1 MRITLLKIE
10 CLFFSILVG
19 LTFGVVLAVV
29 SCASV
34 FVKILI
40 TFPIQLYN
48 IRMQAHI
55 QKRLDAL
62 SVEPDDI
69 WGKHIQRMEQKKQEN
84 NNEEL

>member
-1 MRITLLKIE
+1 
-10 CLFFSILVG
+10 
-19 LTFGVVLAVV
+19 
-29 SCASV
+29 
-34 FVKILI
+34 
-40 TFPIQLYN
+40 
-48 IRMQAHI
+48 MQAHI